1 MDNKKF
7 NQNISKLMKKTAELA
22 TCYSNKCG
30 VLKNKLEEDKD
41 YMTTII
47 QAITMNKSKK
57 KDKLLD
63 KLSKNELLYNY
74 NKCILKN
81 CKNIYKNL
89 LNIMKININ
98 TLPKTYPKYKEMN
111 YYISELEKLIN
122 VKTLLTKE
130 ENKLFIKNSHNLM
143 STFMSKI

>member
-1 MDNKKF
+1 MDNKKL
-7 NQNISKLMKKTAELA
+7 NENVSKLMKKTAELA

-47 QAITMNKSKK
+47 QSITMNKSKK

-81 CKNIYKNL
+81 CKSIYKNF
-89 LNIMKININ
+89 LNIMKINLNI
-98 TLPKTYPKYKEMN
+98 LHKTYPKYKEMN

>member
-47 QAITMNKSKK
+47 QSITMNKSKK

-81 CKNIYKNL
+81 CKSIYKNF

-98 TLPKTYPKYKEMN
+98 ILHKTHPKYKEMN

>member
-1 MDNKKF
+1 MDNKKL
-7 NQNISKLMKKTAELA
+7 NENISKLMKKTAELA

-30 VLKNKLEEDKD
+30 VLKNKLQEDKD
-41 YMTTII
+41 YMSSII
-47 QAITMNKSKK
+47 QSITMNKSKK

-63 KLSKNELLYNY
+63 KLSKNEMLYNY

-81 CKNIYKNL
+81 CKSIYKNL

-98 TLPKTYPKYKEMN
+98 ILHKTYPKYKEMN

-130 ENKLFIKNSHNLM
+130 ENKLFIKNSHNLV

>member
-1 MDNKKF
+1 MDNKKL
-7 NQNISKLMKKTAELA
+7 NENVSKLMKKTAELA

-41 YMTTII
+41 YMSSII
-47 QAITMNKSKK
+47 QSITMNKSKK

-89 LNIMKININ
+89 LNIMKINLK
-98 TLPKTYPKYKEMN
+98 TLPKTNHEYKEAN
-111 YYISELEKLIN
+111 DIISELEKLMN
-122 VKTLLTKE
+122 SKKVFTKE
-130 ENKLFIKNSHNLM
+130 ENKLFLKNSRNLAAI
-143 STFMSKI
+143 MSKI

>member
-41 YMTTII
+41 YMSSII
-47 QAITMNKSKK
+47 QSITMNKSKK

-63 KLSKNELLYNY
+63 KLSKNEMLYNY
-74 NKCILKN
+74 NKCILEN
-81 CKNIYKNL
+81 CKKIYKNS

-98 TLPKTYPKYKEMN
+98 ILHKTYPKYKEMN

-122 VKTLLTKE
+122 SKTLLTKE
-130 ENKLFIKNSHNLM
+130 ENKLFIKNSHYLI

>member
-89 LNIMKININ
+89 LNIIKINLNI
-98 TLPKTYPKYKEMN
+98 LPKTYPKYKEMN

>member
-30 VLKNKLEEDKD
+30 VLKNKLQEDKD
-41 YMTTII
+41 YMSSII
-47 QAITMNKSKK
+47 QSITMNKSKK

-81 CKNIYKNL
+81 CKKIYKNL
-89 LNIMKININ
+89 LNIIKINLNI
-98 TLPKTYPKYKEMN
+98 LPKTYPKYKEMI

-122 VKTLLTKE
+122 SKTLLTKE

>member
-47 QAITMNKSKK
+47 QSITMNKSKK

-81 CKNIYKNL
+81 CKKIYKNL
-89 LNIMKININ
+89 LNIIKINLNI
-98 TLPKTYPKYKEMN
+98 LPKTYPKYKEMI

-122 VKTLLTKE
+122 SKTLLTKE

>member
-1 MDNKKF
+1 MDNKKL
-7 NQNISKLMKKTAELA
+7 NENVSKLMKKTAELA

-41 YMTTII
+41 YMSSII
-47 QAITMNKSKK
+47 QSITMNKSKK

-81 CKNIYKNL
+81 CKKIYKNL
-89 LNIMKININ
+89 LNILKININ
-98 TLPKTYPKYKEMN
+98 ILHKTYPKYKEMN

-143 STFMSKI
+143 STFYV

>member
-1 MDNKKF
+1 MDTKKL
-7 NQNISKLMKKTAELA
+7 NENVSKLMKKTAELA

-41 YMTTII
+41 YMSSII
-47 QAITMNKSKK
+47 QSITMNKSKK

-63 KLSKNELLYNY
+63 KLSKNEMLYNY

-81 CKNIYKNL
+81 CKSIYKNL

-98 TLPKTYPKYKEMN
+98 ILHKTYPKYKEMN

-130 ENKLFIKNSHNLM
+130 ENKLFIKNSHNLV